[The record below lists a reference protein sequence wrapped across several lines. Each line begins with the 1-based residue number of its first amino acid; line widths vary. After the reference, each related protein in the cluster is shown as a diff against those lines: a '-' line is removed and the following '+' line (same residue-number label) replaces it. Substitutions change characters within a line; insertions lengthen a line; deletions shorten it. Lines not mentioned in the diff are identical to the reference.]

1 MTPTEAILWA
11 RVMRRAASLTPE
23 IARRLLAAFAT
34 LRESLSD
41 AELQR
46 LVAVGAV
53 EQLIQRFVD
62 DATFNAAMQ
71 PVRDA
76 MRRNIIQSVTAYAKT
91 LPLPPTSVRS
101 LVVSFD
107 YLAPQVIQAIR
118 ALETRVMMSLATDVR
133 ETVRA
138 YVENGLRDGVNPR
151 VVARNLR
158 SVIGLGSTQMQ
169 EVENFRDALLGQN
182 GRSVTGYTLRNRTV
196 DRLLAKGTLTDEQVD
211 RYVEVYRKR
220 RLAQNAET
228 IARTAALDAQKAA
241 QHLAWQQAVGK
252 GFVDGSRLRKMWI
265 GVMDSRERPTHVA
278 MEHATAPWNEPY
290 SNGQMVPGDS
300 EFNCR
305 CVSRY
310 FVAPAA

>member
-1 MTPTEAILWA
+1 
-11 RVMRRAASLTPE
+11 MRRAASLTPE